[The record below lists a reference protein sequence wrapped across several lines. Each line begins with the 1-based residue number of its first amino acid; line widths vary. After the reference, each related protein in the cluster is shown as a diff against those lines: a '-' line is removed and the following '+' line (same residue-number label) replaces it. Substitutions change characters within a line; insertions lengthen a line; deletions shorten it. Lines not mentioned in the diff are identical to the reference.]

1 MGFTNIKDTKTPTA
15 FNTGHRK
22 PTTAAAIVGTVE
34 APRGHD
40 IGPSHTAQ
48 MTALNT
54 KLQLERTTHGAMEG
68 QIKIRQKEKEY
79 LCLKIQRLDRQME
92 RARQEHDVQLLKQYA
107 QQQEAQVNVAEEK
120 LYERHGIQYLYT
132 VERARGKRRIEEVD
146 TPARERGLS
155 PPKAPRR
162 PSSFDD
168 KRESM
173 SNGSKTSEEGKSVDS
188 SQTTCAGF
196 VDLSDTSTDTDD
208 EL

>member
-1 MGFTNIKDTKTPTA
+1 MGSTNTKAPSTCHA
-15 FNTGHRK
+15 GYRK
-22 PTTAAAIVGTVE
+22 PTTIVGTVE

-48 MTALNT
+48 MTALNN
-54 KLQLERTTHGAMEG
+54 KVQFERTTQGAMEG
-68 QIKIRQKEKEY
+68 HIKIQEKEKEY

-107 QQQEAQVNVAEEK
+107 QQQEMQVNVAEDK

-132 VERARGKRRIEEVD
+132 VERAGAKRRIVEID
-146 TPARERGLS
+146 TPARERSPS

-168 KRESM
+168 KLESS
-173 SNGSKTSEEGKSVDS
+173 SNGSKTSEEIKSS
-188 SQTTCAGF
+188 PANSPQTTCAGF
-196 VDLSDTSTDTDD
+196 VDLSDTSTDTED